1 MEETGRVFKTD
12 KNFATV
18 RVEKKDECAKCGMCV
33 FPKNAGYTEFYANNS
48 VGAKAGDE
56 VKIKTSD
63 RGKFLGTLLVFG
75 VPLLLIALAAV
86 ITFTAIKNEIFV
98 LVLSAGFIAAWY
110 TVLAVLDKKFRTL
123 KTFSSEIT
131 EIIKEKNEKE
141 KENGN

>member
-18 RVEKKDECAKCGMCV
+18 RVEKKDECAKCGMCA
-33 FPKNAGYTEFYANNS
+33 FPKNAGYTEFYASNA

-110 TVLAVLDKKFRTL
+110 TVLAVLDKKFRAL

-131 EIIKEKNEKE
+131 
-141 KENGN
+141 